1 MRIVCTVKNIR
12 IMRTRN
18 LGSMDSEVIFSDYEL
33 AGEFP
38 AYDRL
43 ADFMWRLFK
52 EKIIP
57 EGFEIE
63 DNDDEID
70 KTATRIQGRF
80 WEDGDFYP
88 PTLALLNHGNAA
100 KYLLCCTSKSL
111 ATTYQIWFT
120 LDKKRVGLYAFDMKN
135 LHAAITDKDKTY
147 TFDDEGNK
155 AEGFEMFENITRPL
169 WELAANTIM
178 FAQDGTEDEGT
189 LDFAKPRWVDA
200 SNILTSL
207 SRDGNKCHLTGRLPD
222 NSYHADMTFE
232 FRELLGDEFDEF
244 VDANDL

>member
-1 MRIVCTVKNIR
+1 MVRNINVK
-12 IMRTRN
+12 RTRN
-18 LGSMDSEVIFSDYEL
+18 LSVKYSELELSDYEML
-33 AGEFP
+33 GEFP

-70 KTATRIQGRF
+70 KTVTRIQGRF

-120 LDKKRVGLYAFDMKN
+120 LEVDCKFNPNFWTN
-135 LHAAITDKDKTY
+135 LSA
-147 TFDDEGNK
+147 
-155 AEGFEMFENITRPL
+155 
-169 WELAANTIM
+169 
-178 FAQDGTEDEGT
+178 
-189 LDFAKPRWVDA
+189 
-200 SNILTSL
+200 
-207 SRDGNKCHLTGRLPD
+207 
-222 NSYHADMTFE
+222 
-232 FRELLGDEFDEF
+232 
-244 VDANDL
+244 